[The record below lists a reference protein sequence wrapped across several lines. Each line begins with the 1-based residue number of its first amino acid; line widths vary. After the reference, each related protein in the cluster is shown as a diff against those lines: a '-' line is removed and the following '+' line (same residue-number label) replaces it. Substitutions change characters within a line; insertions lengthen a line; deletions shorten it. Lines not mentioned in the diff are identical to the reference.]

1 MFNICL
7 VEDEK
12 SLNNLIKTYL
22 ESAGYNVIQ
31 CFSGKEALELTTKIH
46 LWILDIMLS
55 DDISGYDIIKKIRE
69 TDDKVPVIFTS
80 ARDQDLD
87 KIIGLELGSDDYI
100 TKPYSPKELVLR
112 VNNIIKRVYKD
123 TFDKITYEDYKI
135 NVEKRTVTLFDKEIK
150 LTTLEF
156 ELLLL
161 FVNNVGKSFSREEIL
176 NSINSF
182 KGEYSQIPPMY
193 SALKQNGVRLY
204 ELARKGIEVER
215 KGRLINIHNLEDI
228 KINNP
233 YISMKVTCSK
243 GTYIRSLCY
252 DIGEKLGV
260 FATMT
265 QLNRAKTSVF
275 SQEKSI
281 NINELTKENINDYIL
296 SMEEALEKYD
306 KIVVNKKYVKLL
318 VNGVRVADGRF
329 TKDKVIN
336 NKLYRVY
343 DDENNFIGLG
353 ERNDAGFK
361 IEKLLIT

>member
-1 MFNICL
+1 MNGVLNIFKPKGMSSFDA
-7 VEDEK
+7 VRVVK
-12 SLNNLIKTYL
+12 KV
-22 ESAGYNVIQ
+22 AGT
-31 CFSGKEALELTTKIH
+31 GKVGHTGTLDPEATGVLPICIGKATKI
-46 LWILDIMLS
+46 I
-55 DDISGYDIIKKIRE
+55 
-69 TDDKVPVIFTS
+69 
-80 ARDQDLD
+80 
-87 KIIGLELGSDDYI
+87 DYI
-100 TKPYSPKELVLR
+100 MDSEK
-112 VNNIIKRVYKD
+112 VY
-123 TFDKITYEDYKI
+123 E
-135 NVEKRTVTLFDKEIK
+135 VTLK
-150 LTTLEF
+150 LGIRTTTYDLEG
-156 ELLLL
+156 EVLEERDPSHLTE
-161 FVNNVGKSFSREEIL
+161 EEIL

>member
-1 MFNICL
+1 MNGVLNIFKPKGMSSFDA
-7 VEDEK
+7 VRVVK
-12 SLNNLIKTYL
+12 KVART
-22 ESAGYNVIQ
+22 
-31 CFSGKEALELTTKIH
+31 GKVGHTGTLDPEATGVLPICIGRATKI
-46 LWILDIMLS
+46 I
-55 DDISGYDIIKKIRE
+55 
-69 TDDKVPVIFTS
+69 
-80 ARDQDLD
+80 
-87 KIIGLELGSDDYI
+87 DYI
-100 TKPYSPKELVLR
+100 MDSEK
-112 VNNIIKRVYKD
+112 VY
-123 TFDKITYEDYKI
+123 E
-135 NVEKRTVTLFDKEIK
+135 VTLK
-150 LTTLEF
+150 LGIRTTTYDLEG
-156 ELLLL
+156 EVLEERDPSHLTE
-161 FVNNVGKSFSREEIL
+161 EEIL

-306 KIVVNKKYVKLL
+306 KLL

>member
-1 MFNICL
+1 MNGVLNIFKPKGMSSFDA
-7 VEDEK
+7 VRVVK
-12 SLNNLIKTYL
+12 KV
-22 ESAGYNVIQ
+22 AGT
-31 CFSGKEALELTTKIH
+31 GKVGHTGTLDPEATGVLPICIGKATKI
-46 LWILDIMLS
+46 I
-55 DDISGYDIIKKIRE
+55 
-69 TDDKVPVIFTS
+69 
-80 ARDQDLD
+80 
-87 KIIGLELGSDDYI
+87 DYI
-100 TKPYSPKELVLR
+100 MDSEK
-112 VNNIIKRVYKD
+112 VY
-123 TFDKITYEDYKI
+123 E
-135 NVEKRTVTLFDKEIK
+135 VTLK
-150 LTTLEF
+150 LGIRTTTYDLEG
-156 ELLLL
+156 EVLEERDPSHLTE
-161 FVNNVGKSFSREEIL
+161 EEIL
-176 NSINSF
+176 NAINSF

-215 KGRLINIHNLEDI
+215 KGRLVNIYNLEDI

-275 SQEKSI
+275 LQEKSI

-306 KIVVNKKYVKLL
+306 KIIVNKKYVKLL

-353 ERNDAGFK
+353 EGNDAGFK

>member
-1 MFNICL
+1 MNGVLNIFKPKGMSSFDA
-7 VEDEK
+7 VRIVK
-12 SLNNLIKTYL
+12 KV
-22 ESAGYNVIQ
+22 AGT
-31 CFSGKEALELTTKIH
+31 GKVGHTGTLDPEATGVLPICIGKATKI
-46 LWILDIMLS
+46 I
-55 DDISGYDIIKKIRE
+55 
-69 TDDKVPVIFTS
+69 
-80 ARDQDLD
+80 
-87 KIIGLELGSDDYI
+87 DYI
-100 TKPYSPKELVLR
+100 MNSEK
-112 VNNIIKRVYKD
+112 VY
-123 TFDKITYEDYKI
+123 E
-135 NVEKRTVTLFDKEIK
+135 VTLK
-150 LTTLEF
+150 LGIRTTTYDLEG
-156 ELLLL
+156 EVLEEKDCNHLTD
-161 FVNNVGKSFSREEIL
+161 VEIL
-176 NSINSF
+176 QAVNSF
-182 KGEYSQIPPMY
+182 IGEYSQVPPMY

-215 KGRLINIHNLEDI
+215 KGRLVNIYNLEDI

>member
-1 MFNICL
+1 MNGVLNIFKPKGMSSFDA
-7 VEDEK
+7 VRVVK
-12 SLNNLIKTYL
+12 KV
-22 ESAGYNVIQ
+22 AGT
-31 CFSGKEALELTTKIH
+31 GKVGHTGTLDPEATGVLPICIGRATKI
-46 LWILDIMLS
+46 I
-55 DDISGYDIIKKIRE
+55 
-69 TDDKVPVIFTS
+69 
-80 ARDQDLD
+80 
-87 KIIGLELGSDDYI
+87 DYI
-100 TKPYSPKELVLR
+100 MDSEK
-112 VNNIIKRVYKD
+112 VY
-123 TFDKITYEDYKI
+123 E
-135 NVEKRTVTLFDKEIK
+135 VTLK
-150 LTTLEF
+150 LGIRTTTYDLEG
-156 ELLLL
+156 EVLEERDPSHLTE
-161 FVNNVGKSFSREEIL
+161 EEIL

-215 KGRLINIHNLEDI
+215 KGRLVNIYNLEDI

-306 KIVVNKKYVKLL
+306 KIIVNKKYVKLL

-336 NKLYRVY
+336 NKLYKVY

>member
-1 MFNICL
+1 MNGVLNIFKPKGMSSFDA
-7 VEDEK
+7 VRVVK
-12 SLNNLIKTYL
+12 KV
-22 ESAGYNVIQ
+22 AGT
-31 CFSGKEALELTTKIH
+31 GKVGHTGTLDPEATGVLPICIGRATKI
-46 LWILDIMLS
+46 I
-55 DDISGYDIIKKIRE
+55 
-69 TDDKVPVIFTS
+69 
-80 ARDQDLD
+80 
-87 KIIGLELGSDDYI
+87 DYI
-100 TKPYSPKELVLR
+100 MDSEK
-112 VNNIIKRVYKD
+112 VY
-123 TFDKITYEDYKI
+123 E
-135 NVEKRTVTLFDKEIK
+135 VTLK
-150 LTTLEF
+150 LGIRTTTYDLEG
-156 ELLLL
+156 EVLEERDPSHLTE
-161 FVNNVGKSFSREEIL
+161 EEIL
-176 NSINSF
+176 NAINSF

-215 KGRLINIHNLEDI
+215 KGRLVNIYNLEDI

-275 SQEKSI
+275 LQEKSI

-306 KIVVNKKYVKLL
+306 KIIVNKKYVKLL